1 MANDETR
8 RRGAAQTGGR
18 PSARRSVDTASSAR
32 ATQARADDEPKSRL
46 FRTPG
51 YILAPR
57 LILIA
62 SVVILCVLGLI
73 MVYSSSMFYAY
84 AQNGDSNYYLIRQGI
99 YMAVGLVVC
108 IVCAIVP
115 YRFWSYRAVFII
127 LWLASVVLL
136 GVIAAGY
143 GVENYG
149 AERALEIGV
158 FSLQPSE
165 FAKVTVL
172 LALASFIV
180 SIRQGDLS
188 PVRGIICCC
197 IVVIVP
203 VLFIYQQPDLGTVI
217 ILAVGVLA
225 LLLLGGISYK
235 VIIGLILVVIAYF
248 VVVSIVQPYHLERI
262 MSVISPDSDT
272 LDSGYQS
279 QQALYAFGIGGFFGT
294 GLGLSHQKYLYL
306 PMAYNDSIFAII
318 GEELGLVGAVFV
330 VLLFALFVYAGILIA
345 RRAPDLLG
353 CMFAGSMTTM
363 IGFQACLNI
372 LCTIGLAPITGKALP
387 FISYGGS
394 SLLASLVMV
403 GIILSVSI
411 HSRVDARYVRRRE
424 NLRVLE
430 GGQSQKQPQQRQEQ
444 PARPQRTKQQPAA
457 RSKAPAAAST
467 QRSSRRPASS
477 DRSRPHTESPSPE
490 RSGSRRGSRSASD
503 SRAGSR
509 STSEKRRSDSRS
521 SSSRERQETS
531 GSTSSSQTPS
541 RKEGRL
547 RYADI
552 RRNSNGPKRR

>member
-1 MANDETR
+1 MPNEETHK
-8 RRGAAQTGGR
+8 RGAVQTGGR
-18 PSARRSVDTASSAR
+18 PSVRRSADTASSSR
-32 ATQARADDEPKSRL
+32 TMQAHTDEEPKSRL

-51 YILAPR
+51 YLLAPR
-57 LILIA
+57 LILIV
-62 SVVILCVLGLI
+62 SVVVLCVLGLI

-99 YMAVGLVVC
+99 YMAVGLVAC
-108 IVCAIVP
+108 IVCAIIP
-115 YRFWSYRAVFII
+115 YHFWSHRVVFII

-136 GVIAAGY
+136 AVIAFGY

-262 MSVISPDSDT
+262 MSVISPDADT

-318 GEELGLVGAVFV
+318 GEELGLLGAVFV

-430 GGQSQKQPQQRQEQ
+430 GGQSRKQSQQRQDQ

-457 RSKAPAAAST
+457 RSKAPAAASS
-467 QRSSRRPASS
+467 QRSSKRPASS
-477 DRSRPHTESPSPE
+477 ERGRPRTDSPTPE
-490 RSGSRRGSRSASD
+490 RSGSRRSNHRSSD
-503 SRAGSR
+503 SRAASR
-509 STSEKRRSDSRS
+509 PASENSRS
-521 SSSRERQETS
+521 SSRNSSARERSDTS
-531 GSTSSSQTPS
+531 GSTSSPQTPS

-547 RYADI
+547 RYSDI